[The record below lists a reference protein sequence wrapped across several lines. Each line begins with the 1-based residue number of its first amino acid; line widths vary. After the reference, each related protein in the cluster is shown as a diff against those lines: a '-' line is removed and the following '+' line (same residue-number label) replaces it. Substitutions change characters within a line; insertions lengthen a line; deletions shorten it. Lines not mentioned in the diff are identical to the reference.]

1 MKHMIGCRLAALSH
15 LWEQGVQGVGTAAGI
30 QKREG
35 SFLNQGSIVGMEKV
49 VKFEK
54 HEEVE
59 LRRHVSTSGKEVE
72 NLILR
77 L

>member
-1 MKHMIGCRLAALSH
+1 MKHMIGCRLAELSH
-15 LWEQGVQGVGTAAGI
+15 LREQGVEGVGTAAGI
-30 QKREG
+30 QKRDG
-35 SFLNQGSIVGMEKV
+35 GFLNQGSIVGMEKV
-49 VKFEK
+49 VKSEK

>member
-1 MKHMIGCRLAALSH
+1 MKHMIGCRLAELSH
-15 LWEQGVQGVGTAAGI
+15 LREQGVEGVGTAAGI
-30 QKREG
+30 QKSDSG
-35 SFLNQGSIVGMEKV
+35 FLNQGSIVGMEQV
-49 VKFEK
+49 VISEK
-54 HEEVE
+54 REEVE